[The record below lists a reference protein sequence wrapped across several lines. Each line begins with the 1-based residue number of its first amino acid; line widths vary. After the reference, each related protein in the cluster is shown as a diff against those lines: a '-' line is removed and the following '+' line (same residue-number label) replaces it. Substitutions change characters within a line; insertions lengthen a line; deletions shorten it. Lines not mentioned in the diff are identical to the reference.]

1 MATFNFELSTLPP
14 EAEALRDEVR
24 TFLKQELAQFRP
36 ADRARS
42 WGGFNRDFSR
52 RMGERGW
59 IGMTWPKKYGGHERT
74 ALERYVVLEET
85 LAAGAP
91 VSAHWVADRQSGP
104 LLLRFGTEEQRQRFL
119 PRISRGELAF
129 AIGMSEPDSGSDLAS
144 IRTRAEKVDGGYRV
158 NGTKIWTSNAH
169 LSDYAIALF
178 RTKVVPDKKHEGL
191 SQFLVDLK
199 NSPGIEIRPLINLL
213 GEHHFNQL
221 FLTDLFV
228 PDDRLFGE
236 VGNG

>member
-24 TFLKQELAQFRP
+24 TFLERELAQYRG

-91 VSAHWVADRQSGP
+91 VAAHWVADRQSGP
-104 LLLRFGTEEQRQRFL
+104 LLLKFGTEEQRQRCL
-119 PRISRGELAF
+119 PGIAKGEIYF
-129 AIGMSEPDSGSDLAS
+129 SIGMSEPDSGSDLAS
-144 IRTRAEKVDGGYRV
+144 VRTRATKTNEGWRV
-158 NGTKIWTSNAH
+158 NGTKLWSSGAH
-169 LSDYAIALF
+169 RSQYMIALF
-178 RTKVVPDKKHEGL
+178 RTGDSVDQRQMGL
-191 SQFLVDLK
+191 SQFLVDL
-199 NSPGIEIRPLINLL
+199 SLPGIHVRPIDD
-213 GEHHFNQL
+213 
-221 FLTDLFV
+221 LTGH
-228 PDDRLFGE
+228 RH
-236 VGNG
+236 

>member
-24 TFLKQELAQFRP
+24 TFLKQELAQYRG

-104 LLLRFGTEEQRQRFL
+104 CCSASA
-119 PRISRGELAF
+119 PRSSASASCPASRA
-129 AIGMSEPDSGSDLAS
+129 AS
-144 IRTRAEKVDGGYRV
+144 
-158 NGTKIWTSNAH
+158 W
-169 LSDYAIALF
+169 
-178 RTKVVPDKKHEGL
+178 P
-191 SQFLVDLK
+191 
-199 NSPGIEIRPLINLL
+199 SPSA
-213 GEHHFNQL
+213 
-221 FLTDLFV
+221 
-228 PDDRLFGE
+228 
-236 VGNG
+236 